1 MYLRNKSLTVDS
13 QVIKLVNQQ
22 FPEREASRVLS
33 ELDKLSQDH
42 ALSLQPINLR
52 NTHLAILK
60 LAKGDFNQVCNYVG
74 SAQKDFR
81 DVIFWA
87 SDQ

>member
-1 MYLRNKSLTVDS
+1 MYLRNKILTVDS

-22 FPEREASRVLS
+22 FTEQEASRVLS
-33 ELDKLSQDH
+33 ELDKLSLDQT
-42 ALSLQPINLR
+42 LSRQPTNLR

-60 LAKGDFNQVCNYVG
+60 LAKGDPNQVCNYVE

-81 DVIFWA
+81 DVILWA
-87 SDQ
+87 SE

>member
-1 MYLRNKSLTVDS
+1 MDK

-33 ELDKLSQDH
+33 ELDKLSLDH
-42 ALSLQPINLR
+42 VLSRQPTNLR

-60 LAKGDFNQVCNYVG
+60 LAKGDPGEVCNYVE

-87 SDQ
+87 SEE

>member
-1 MYLRNKSLTVDS
+1 MDK

-33 ELDKLSQDH
+33 ELEKLSQDH
-42 ALSLQPINLR
+42 ALSRQPTNLR

-60 LAKGDFNQVCNYVG
+60 LANGDPNQVCNYVE

-87 SDQ
+87 NDQ